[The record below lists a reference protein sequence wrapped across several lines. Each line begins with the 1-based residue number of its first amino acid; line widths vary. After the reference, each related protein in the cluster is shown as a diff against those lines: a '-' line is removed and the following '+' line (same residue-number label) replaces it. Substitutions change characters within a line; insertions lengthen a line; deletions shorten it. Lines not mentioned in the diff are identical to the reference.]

1 MSQAEVYMAMHQR
14 CQDAVTFAWSMRW
27 SEAADEI
34 AYREELAG
42 NGETFWSE
50 VDRIEKEN

>member
-1 MSQAEVYMAMHQR
+1 MSKAEVYMAMHQR

-42 NGETFWSE
+42 NGEAFWSE
-50 VDRIEKEN
+50 VDRIEGEN